1 MRIITH
7 VLAMEV
13 NVCVAV
19 SISRAGF
26 KNAQSSREGVQDA
39 EAPARAERRELQPGL
54 RVWEFGRPRVKA
66 LKPRQES

>member
-1 MRIITH
+1 MRIITQ

-13 NVCVAV
+13 NVCVVV

-26 KNAQSSREGVQDA
+26 KHAQSSREGAQDA